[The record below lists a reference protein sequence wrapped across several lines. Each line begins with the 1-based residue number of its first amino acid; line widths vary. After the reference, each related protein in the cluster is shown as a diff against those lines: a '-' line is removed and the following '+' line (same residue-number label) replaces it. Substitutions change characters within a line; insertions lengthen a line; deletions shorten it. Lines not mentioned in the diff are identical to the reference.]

1 MPAEAFSF
9 ARHSTGAQGLVIAAL
24 VASVLLTVAATSP
37 QQQPVFR
44 VDVQLVEVAAVVL
57 DRKGRPVS
65 GLALEDF
72 EIRED
77 GRPVKIVAF
86 VPIAGGREHPPSTTP
101 KVASLVS
108 QAKGRFVVL
117 LLDDMFIGPL
127 RTPKI
132 RQLASNFIERLDGFD
147 EIAVVKLNGGQS
159 ASTRSREQ
167 ARAALATYTRN
178 RPPTPSTS
186 GELRARIDGAM
197 DTVADVAH
205 QLAVVPHRRKALVF
219 IGAPVLFWPTVPRAP
234 SPAAYSASWYRA
246 LHALAAA
253 NVALYYIDPRG
264 LVHDGPDISSSSPPS
279 MFGAASGGETFDHA
293 IAFAHETGGT
303 AFVRSNLFDRAL
315 DQVWRESAEYYLLG
329 YEPPVN
335 DGKAHKITVE
345 VHRKGLDVRARKT
358 R

>member
-1 MPAEAFSF
+1 MIAV
-9 ARHSTGAQGLVIAAL
+9 LVP
-24 VASVLLTVAATSP
+24 SVLLTVAAASLR
-37 QQQPVFR
+37 QPVFR
-44 VDVQLVEVAAVVL
+44 VDVQLVEVGAVVL
-57 DRKGRPVS
+57 DGQGQPVS

-101 KVASLVS
+101 RLTDAASR
-108 QAKGRFVVL
+108 ATGRFVVL
-117 LLDDMFIGPL
+117 LLDDVFIGPL

-132 RQLASNFIERLDGFD
+132 RQLAANFIERLDGSD

-159 ASTRSREQ
+159 VTTRSQEL
-167 ARAALATYTRN
+167 ARAALATYTRD
-178 RPPTPSTS
+178 RPPAASTS

-197 DTVADVAH
+197 DTVTEVAR
-205 QLAVVPHRRKALVF
+205 QLAVVRHRRKALVF
-219 IGAPVLFWPTVPRAP
+219 IGAPVLFWPTVPSAP
-234 SPAAYSASWYRA
+234 APAAYSASWHRA

-264 LVHDGPDISSSSPPS
+264 LVHDGPDITSTGPTPVRD
-279 MFGAASGGETFDHA
+279 AGGGDTFDHA

-315 DQVWRESAEYYLLG
+315 EQVWRESADYYLLG

-335 DGKAHKITVE
+335 DGRPHEITVE
-345 VHRKGLDVRARKT
+345 VRRKGLDVRARKT